1 MKKNEFVTRFTLYSL
16 RTALKKMSISL
27 DTTMFMCSSCYENFF
42 YKRPTSFAHLASEI
56 FILDKSKKNC
66 TQ

>member
-27 DTTMFMCSSCYENFF
+27 DTNIPCLYVPLVTKIF

-56 FILDKSKKNC
+56 FILDK
-66 TQ
+66 

>member
-27 DTTMFMCSSCYENFF
+27 DTNIPCLYVPLVTKSFF

-56 FILDKSKKNC
+56 FILDK
-66 TQ
+66 